1 MWAGNMR
8 PFGLQVHSGS
18 RSAFGAD
25 SDQQYRGVVRVV
37 TGFSSLLLLAVAA
50 SGCSSTPSSAP
61 APRSTTTTELSPT
74 TTEPSSTTTTLYS
87 IERCGI
93 GASSTDLHP
102 NVDNRKLLLT
112 QADGP
117 PGYTYG
123 AAQMASGPTVGAS
136 VPSYSPAVYES
147 FGVPASNGGG
157 GGQEVIGE
165 VDSSNAAS
173 QLAQQVESNIVSCE
187 GGEQVSL
194 PTSVPGITA
203 ETYEYRLVRYDGW
216 VRTAT
221 ATVAKGSYIV
231 SLQWSNNNTCPTYG
245 GYPCPPAPTSPPPM
259 PSASDMAELVN
270 AALAKIG

>member
-1 MWAGNMR
+1 VG
-8 PFGLQVHSGS
+8 FGLQVHSGS
-18 RSAFGAD
+18 RSTFGAD

-61 APRSTTTTELSPT
+61 APRSPTTTEL
-74 TTEPSSTTTTLYS
+74 SSTTTTLYS
-87 IERCGI
+87 IERCGGI
-93 GASSTDLHP
+93 TSSSDLHP

-112 QADGP
+112 QADGLP
-117 PGYTYG
+117 DYTYG
-123 AAQMASGPTVGAS
+123 AAQMASGRTVTAS

-147 FGVPASNGGG
+147 FQVPPSDGGW

-165 VDSSNAAS
+165 VGSSNAAS

-187 GGEQVSL
+187 GGEQVTL
-194 PTSVPGITA
+194 PTSVPGVTA
-203 ETYEYRLVRYDGW
+203 ETYQYALSRFNGW
-216 VRTAT
+216 VRNAI

-231 SLQWSNNNTCPTYG
+231 SFQWSNSNTCSTYG
-245 GYPCPPAPTSPPPM
+245 GTPCPPAPTSPPPM
-259 PSASDMAELVN
+259 PSASDMADLVN